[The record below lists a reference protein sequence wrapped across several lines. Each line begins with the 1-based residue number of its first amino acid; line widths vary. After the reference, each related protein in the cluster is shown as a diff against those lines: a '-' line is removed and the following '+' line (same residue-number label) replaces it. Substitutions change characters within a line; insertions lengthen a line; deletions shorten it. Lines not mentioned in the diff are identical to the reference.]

1 MKLPSER
8 RHAHWQKLI
17 EEQRQSGLSRRE
29 FCDRN
34 QIILSQFSYYYLEFK
49 KKEQRHMPEQADV
62 VPIHLRSKSLA
73 PALREIK
80 VLLPNGLQVLLPCGD
95 SSQLKQW
102 MEALRSC

>member
-1 MKLPSER
+1 MKSQSER
-8 RHAHWQKLI
+8 HVHWKNLI
-17 EEQRQSGLSRRE
+17 EEQIQSGLSRRE

-34 QIILSQFSYYYLEFK
+34 QIVLSQFSYYYLEFK
-49 KKEQRHMPEQADV
+49 KKEQRNMPGQADV
-62 VPIHLRSKSLA
+62 LPIHLRQEPLTPTS
-73 PALREIK
+73 REIK

>member
-1 MKLPSER
+1 MKSQSER
-8 RHAHWQKLI
+8 HAYWQKLV
-17 EEQRQSGLSRRE
+17 EEQIQSGLSRRE

-34 QIILSQFSYYYLEFK
+34 QIVLSQFSYYYLEFK
-49 KKEQRHMPEQADV
+49 KKEHRKLAGPADV
-62 VPIHLRSKSLA
+62 LPIHLRPEPVI

-102 MEALRSC
+102 VEALRSC